1 MNLESRPVWA
11 EIHLDRIAHNVKE
24 IRRRIGPRP
33 QIMAVVKADA
43 YGHGAVEVAQIALT
57 SGCSRLAV
65 ALVEEGV
72 LLRRAGLS
80 VPIQALGGFC
90 RKQIKAALDWNIIL
104 TVGTKKMLEGVI
116 DVARSLG
123 KKGTVHIKIDTGMGR
138 YGELLE
144 EGIELAY
151 LAHGSPFLSLEGLMT
166 HMATADERDKGF
178 TDLQMERF
186 LKAAAELARRGVE
199 IPIKHV
205 ANSATIID
213 MPDKALDMVRPGIM
227 LYGLWPSKEVNRTV
241 MELRPALEWK
251 AQIVQIKDMPV
262 NTGISYGRT
271 FITAK
276 DMRVALLPLGYADGF
291 NRLLSNRG
299 EVLIHG
305 EKAPILGRICMDQ
318 TMVDV
323 TDIPQARVGDEVVL
337 IGSQGK
343 NFIGADDMA
352 DLLDTINYEVVCALS
367 KRVPRH
373 YLRND

>member
-1 MNLESRPVWA
+1 MNLGSRPVWA
-11 EIHLDRIAHNVKE
+11 EIHLDRIAHNINE
-24 IRRRIGPRP
+24 IRKRIGPRP

-43 YGHGAVEVAQIALT
+43 YGHGAVEVAQTALA

-65 ALVEEGV
+65 ALIEEGI
-72 LLRRAGLS
+72 LLRQAGLS

-90 RKQIKAALDWNIIL
+90 RRQIKAALDWDIIL
-104 TVGTKKMLEGVI
+104 TVGTKEMLQEVI
-116 DVARSLG
+116 DVADSLG

-144 EGIELAY
+144 KGIELAF
-151 LAHGSPFLSLEGLMT
+151 LAYRNPSLILEGLMT
-166 HMATADERDKGF
+166 HMAAADEKDKSF

-186 LKAAAELARRGVE
+186 LKAADELAAKGVE

-227 LYGLWPSKEVNRTV
+227 LYGLWPSNEVNKAAV
-241 MELRPALEWK
+241 ELRPALEWK
-251 AQIVQIKDMPV
+251 ARIVQIKDMPA

-276 DMRVALLPLGYADGF
+276 DTRAALLPLGYADGL

-299 EVLIHG
+299 KVLVHG
-305 EKAPILGRICMDQ
+305 EEAPILGRICMDQ
-318 TMVDV
+318 TVIDV
-323 TDIPQARVGDEVVL
+323 TDIAQAQVGDEVVL
-337 IGSQGK
+337 IGNQGE

-352 DLLDTINYEVVCALS
+352 DLLNTINYEVVCALN

-373 YLRND
+373 YTKMG